1 MDNMEDKGSL
11 GSPTPRPS
19 IKAYEN
25 SSHYS
30 IRESIRIWRHL
41 SAQRRASQAE
51 SMLSSQTNLTNY
63 QASIPKNIRSSAS
76 SRRQSAVQELSVDN
90 VEENKAQDV
99 RRSNAP
105 TRMSSVGTD
114 LFYHEPVQLSST
126 KDT

>member
-63 QASIPKNIRSSAS
+63 Q
-76 SRRQSAVQELSVDN
+76 ELSVDN